1 MKSVRIIVDA
11 FGGDNAPLEVIKGAV
26 QAKKQLDIDITLVG
40 DEETIRKCALDNKVD
55 ITGLDLA
62 HADTVIPVT
71 EDPGK
76 ILKEYKNSSMAVGL
90 AMLKDGKGD
99 AFVSAGSTGALVMG
113 TTFIV
118 KRLKGIKR
126 CALATVMPTS
136 GGPCMIL
143 DCGANAEVRPEIMN
157 QFAIMGSAYMNKLM
171 GTANPRVALVNIG
184 TEPNKG
190 REVDVETYKL
200 LSANSSLNFV
210 GNIEARQVPMGDA
223 DVVVADGFAGNIM
236 LKSLEGMAKL
246 FSNSLK
252 DMLKSGPLSLLG
264 AACLA
269 PKLSKFKKKMD
280 YKEYGGAPLLGSTK
294 PVIKAHGSSDAKAF
308 CNAIKQAVTFCEN
321 DVINEFSAA
330 LTANSEE

>member
-1 MKSVRIIVDA
+1 MRIIVDA